1 MHKKIKSSNL
11 NSGLLTLHW
20 FFNSGTK
27 RIIMNINST
36 HKPTPPKSES
46 TAQVLAKEHKKQ
58 FYTCSV
64 CKG

>member
-11 NSGLLTLHW
+11 NSGLPTLHC

-36 HKPTPPKSES
+36 HMPTTSTSES
-46 TAQVLAKEHKKQ
+46 TAQVLAKEH
-58 FYTCSV
+58 
-64 CKG
+64 